1 MQLSAT
7 ASPPCIALVSVPSI
21 GSKAVQQANAASEQ
35 LAVIGFSTLYRVEGC
50 AAQSE
55 PGQHRLD
62 GLFQYPLSGRRLCSE
77 LITVREKPRVSGF
90 STLYRVEGCAAESD
104 AVRVDHPG
112 TFQYPLSGRR
122 LCSTTAIGAASTNS
136 NVSVPSI
143 GSKAVQPARNNVEAL
158 QILQFQYPLSGR
170 RLCSRLWFIAQIRHI
185 CHVGLIPWF
194 LGHPGGS
201 VLVAGGIIFVRPS
214 SIFANL
220 LLSQI
225 AGHLRRPISWA

>member
-170 RLCSRLWFIAQIRHI
+170 RLCSETRGLVRMASIMCFSTLYRVEGCAAIPFYVLPLRLVQFQYPLSGRRLCSSFPSIR
-185 CHVGLIPWF
+185 LP
-194 LGHPGGS
+194 
-201 VLVAGGIIFVRPS
+201 PS
-214 SIFANL
+214 
-220 LLSQI
+220 
-225 AGHLRRPISWA
+225 